1 VTASSCSQPPD
12 ICSVQDGQRTVVELT
27 QFQVFDG
34 GSDGQVST
42 TSDNTLFAVQGLF
55 IP

>member
-1 VTASSCSQPPD
+1 
-12 ICSVQDGQRTVVELT
+12 VEIT

-34 GSDGQVST
+34 GPDGQIAT
-42 TSDNTLFAVQGLF
+42 NDNTLFMDQGIF

>member
-1 VTASSCSQPPD
+1 M
-12 ICSVQDGQRTVVELT
+12 CSVVDGQRTVVELT

-34 GSDGQVST
+34 GPDGQVST
-42 TSDNTLFAVQGLF
+42 NDNTLFAVQGLF